1 MTYTGSKGRIA
12 KDIIPIMEKVRNGRI
27 WVEPFVGGANLI
39 DKVKGERIGADSNHY
54 VIALLQKVQSGWLPP
69 ADISEWQ
76 YNEMR
81 DAPELYDPA
90 LIGFALTACS
100 FGAKWGSSFAR
111 GFSKRGVPH
120 NYTIRGR
127 NNLAA
132 QAPFLQGIKFVH
144 SSYDVLDIPENS
156 LIYCDPPYAKTC
168 KYKDAFDHIKF
179 WDWARQKSVEGFP
192 LFVSEYEAPEDFIPV
207 WQKEVPVTLNNQG
220 TSDKRSAVEKL
231 FIHCE
236 LL

>member
-1 MTYTGSKGRIA
+1 MRYTGSKRRIA

-54 VIALLQKVQSGWLPP
+54 IIALLQKVQSGWLPP

-76 YNEMR
+76 FNEMR

-90 LIGFALTACS
+90 LIAFINTALS
-100 FGAKWGSSFAR
+100 FGGYWRG
-111 GFSKRGVPH
+111 GFSRDAKGT
-120 NYTIRGR
+120 NYALRGR

-132 QAPFLQGIKFVH
+132 QAPLLRGIKFVH

-192 LFVSEYEAPEDFIPV
+192 LFVSEYEAPEDFISV
-207 WQKEVPVTLNNQG
+207 WQKEIPVTLNNQG
-220 TSDKRSAVEKL
+220 TSNKRSAVEKL

>member
-1 MTYTGSKGRIA
+1 MKYTGSKRRIA

-54 VIALLQKVQSGWLPP
+54 IIALLQKVQSGWLPP

-100 FGAKWGSSFAR
+100 FGGKWGSAFAR
-111 GFSKRGVPH
+111 STGRNH
-120 NYTIRGR
+120 AIEGR

-132 QAPFLQGIKFVH
+132 QAPLLKGVKFVH
-144 SSYDVLDIPENS
+144 SSYDELDIPENS
-156 LIYCDPPYAKTC
+156 LI
-168 KYKDAFDHIKF
+168 
-179 WDWARQKSVEGFP
+179 
-192 LFVSEYEAPEDFIPV
+192 
-207 WQKEVPVTLNNQG
+207 
-220 TSDKRSAVEKL
+220 
-231 FIHCE
+231 
-236 LL
+236 